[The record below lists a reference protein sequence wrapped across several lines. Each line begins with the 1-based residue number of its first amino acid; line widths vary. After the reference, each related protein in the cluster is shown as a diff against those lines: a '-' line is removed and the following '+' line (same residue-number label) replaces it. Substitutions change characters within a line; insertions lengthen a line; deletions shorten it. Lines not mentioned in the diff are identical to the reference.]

1 MPCSIEHVTSPPI
14 FNRPDLTNHCSRSA
28 FSPFFIVGA
37 RVSCYKI
44 DMKFATACIL
54 SCVAFA
60 TIAAGAPRKIAFGRE
75 GQIWVASIDGTAAK
89 KLVSGDSPVFS
100 PDGTRIAF
108 VFYPPSAD
116 GDDPDSKTQ
125 IAVVDV
131 VSGKVTILKDIPS
144 EKCLNPAWSP
154 DGKWIAFQS
163 FRGDRFTRISD
174 LAVVKEDGTGFNV
187 IKKGEEA
194 LKSEFNSPCW
204 ARDGRSIFYH
214 DMSNIYR
221 LGLDGA
227 MLRQW
232 KVSKIVPVDSMT
244 GGGRIDVSPDG
255 TRLLLTIDYI
265 RDSDAPPPSLW
276 SFELSTQKAARL
288 STPKKVWIEEG
299 CWLDNNN
306 ILFATGSPDDSRG
319 PVYRMSTDG
328 TNLKRLIK
336 NAHGLSV
343 SNSD

>member
-1 MPCSIEHVTSPPI
+1 MRMKTSSALKLSGNRSSASANSSNRFRSKRAMPCSIEHVTSPPI

-131 VSGKVTILKDIPS
+131 VSGEVTILKDIPS

-187 IKKGEEA
+187 IKKGRRHSNRSSIA
-194 LKSEFNSPCW
+194 HV
-204 ARDGRSIFYH
+204 GRVMVVRFSI
-214 DMSNIYR
+214 MI
-221 LGLDGA
+221 
-227 MLRQW
+227 
-232 KVSKIVPVDSMT
+232 
-244 GGGRIDVSPDG
+244 
-255 TRLLLTIDYI
+255 
-265 RDSDAPPPSLW
+265 
-276 SFELSTQKAARL
+276 
-288 STPKKVWIEEG
+288 
-299 CWLDNNN
+299 
-306 ILFATGSPDDSRG
+306 
-319 PVYRMSTDG
+319 
-328 TNLKRLIK
+328 
-336 NAHGLSV
+336 
-343 SNSD
+343 